1 MPAIAVPD
9 VVADAASS
17 GDWRLSNISPQLFVN
32 FEACSA
38 ARDTWKADSFELRVE
53 PDLQLVASDND
64 DQESEVE
71 EEFHYDGFEQDCESD
86 MMALCFL
93 HEAMAMSRRS
103 VKSYARS
110 GEEEEDEE
118 DV

>member
-1 MPAIAVPD
+1 MQRTVQI
-9 VVADAASS
+9 
-17 GDWRLSNISPQLFVN
+17 GGCQSNISPLLFVN

-38 ARDTWKADSFELRVE
+38 ARDTWKADSFELQVA

-103 VKSYARS
+103 VERYTHLAS
-110 GEEEEDEE
+110 EP
-118 DV
+118 

>member
-1 MPAIAVPD
+1 MLYVK
-9 VVADAASS
+9 
-17 GDWRLSNISPQLFVN
+17 L
-32 FEACSA
+32 EACSA
-38 ARDTWKADSFELRVE
+38 VRDTWKADSFELQVQ
-53 PDLQLVASDND
+53 PNLQLLDDDGRADNFD
-64 DQESEVE
+64 Y
-71 EEFHYDGFEQDCESD
+71 HGFRQDCESD

-103 VKSYARS
+103 VETYARS

>member
-1 MPAIAVPD
+1 M
-9 VVADAASS
+9 
-17 GDWRLSNISPQLFVN
+17 LFVK
-32 FEACSA
+32 FEPCSA
-38 ARDTWKADSFELRVE
+38 ARETWIADSFDLCVG
-53 PDLQLVASDND
+53 PNLQLDASDND
-64 DQESEVE
+64 DPESEPE
-71 EEFHYDGFEQDCESD
+71 TDFGYAGFDQDCESD